1 MELHAGTEL
10 DSMECSEVAGAK
22 LVCGMNLG
30 SGRGRRMEPGRD
42 GRHESGRRAGAVS
55 TSGAGGVRPASG
67 GQRGRAES
75 VPRWQPARARAAP
88 ARGACGVRPSWAARG
103 AGARSAE
110 WACDVGGLHKLV
122 DGNGFVNEWMWS
134 VRMRV
139 MGQTH

>member
-22 LVCGMNLG
+22 LVCVMNLG

-88 ARGACGVRPSWAARG
+88 ARGACGVRPSWAARASGG
-103 AGARSAE
+103 AQCRVGMRRGWATQISGWE
-110 WACDVGGLHKLV
+110 W
-122 DGNGFVNEWMWS
+122 
-134 VRMRV
+134 VRE
-139 MGQTH
+139 

>member
-1 MELHAGTEL
+1 MGGTSLDGGQGQCRRVAQEESVPRAG
-10 DSMECSEVAGAK
+10 
-22 LVCGMNLG
+22 G
-30 SGRGRRMEPGRD
+30 SVGERSPSRDGSRRGRGRR
-42 GRHESGRRAGAVS
+42 RRGAH
-55 TSGAGGVRPASG
+55 
-67 GQRGRAES
+67 AES
-75 VPRWQPARARAAP
+75 VRAGRLE
-88 ARGACGVRPSWAARG
+88 R